1 MLFRSFKLYYEHIN
15 IFQTKLFELA
25 KEYHDIEIY
34 SFSDCAYLESESIE
48 KLIQLLRE
56 LRRIL
61 FINRIYFNAAVTVG
75 SLKVEKLTQSHSNF
89 TKFLSS
95 DTVKVFST
103 QVSFTGIGI
112 FIDKEAQNE
121 IKGDLK
127 NLLIKSSYCVSF
139 DPSGISTFKEFTDIK
154 YIHTSVELFDYLII
168 KYLSTLT
175 LNIRAS
181 RYYLSAINTFIRQL
195 DFGDLVK
202 NYVETI
208 YGRQYRE
215 KYISA
220 FLPIDLMIINAIY
233 DGYKDEVDSIKDL
246 NIENQVTDA
255 LDIVI
260 SKSYL
265 TKGIVDLRLQSDS
278 IISKTNKNL
287 LSEYLCAY

>member
-1 MLFRSFKLYYEHIN
+1 M
-15 IFQTKLFELA
+15 
-25 KEYHDIEIY
+25 
-34 SFSDCAYLESESIE
+34 
-48 KLIQLLRE
+48 
-56 LRRIL
+56 
-61 FINRIYFNAAVTVG
+61 
-75 SLKVEKLTQSHSNF
+75 
-89 TKFLSS
+89 
-95 DTVKVFST
+95 
-103 QVSFTGIGI
+103 
-112 FIDKEAQNE
+112 
-121 IKGDLK
+121 
-127 NLLIKSSYCVSF
+127 
-139 DPSGISTFKEFTDIK
+139 
-154 YIHTSVELFDYLII
+154 ELFDYLII